1 MSLLN
6 TNTGITSTLV
16 DPRATIS
23 SGGRATEMAG
33 KTAAETLKHALRS
46 HVAIY
51 IYLVIVAI
59 ALGVITGYYI
69 VVPLL
74 QQTCTIFDSRCVSV
88 MVTKGST
95 VNGVSTLL
103 VQVPS
108 SGYSYYYDGR
118 YIYSYGNGLSGQ
130 CPSIQNILQTQPSP
144 NVQTVPVNGTNYC
157 AHVKPDG
164 SCEIT
169 PSLTCT
175 KWADYDK
182 FRVNQPVEC
191 TPGVDANCVCAPA
204 ITSEADSAGSD
215 SKSPEDV
222 CLVVKPYTC
231 DAGKT
236 WGASPCCDT
245 QPACPPTET
254 CTQWSTMST
263 DENSKSV
270 FTCPGS
276 DAAARDYNFCC
287 ECSTSIEVNLTPL
300 TSVASLT
307 GASAMEPVFAV
318 NAATMELLPAN
329 NGIYCA
335 KKLGILLNNDF
346 RDGSVQRLKL
356 SVPANNNEFNIYQVF
371 EILKKKGI
379 FKVEPGSPAS
389 AVPAIN

>member
-1 MSLLN
+1 MSLSN
-6 TNTGITSTLV
+6 TNTGTTVALLDSS
-16 DPRATIS
+16 ATGS
-23 SGGRATEMAG
+23 PGGRPTEIKG
-33 KTAAETLKHALRS
+33 TTTAETLKHALSS
-46 HVAIY
+46 HVAICVY
-51 IYLVIVAI
+51 VVLVAI
-59 ALGVITGYYI
+59 ALGVITGYYL

-74 QQTCTIFDSRCVSV
+74 KQTCTIFDSRCVSV

-95 VNGVSTLL
+95 VNGVTTLL
-103 VQVPS
+103 VQVPT

-130 CPSIQNILQTQPSP
+130 CPSVQNILGPGP
-144 NVQTVPVNGTNYC
+144 PPDVQTVPLNGANFC
-157 AHVKPDG
+157 AHIKPDG
-164 SCEIT
+164 SCETT

-175 KWADYDK
+175 KWADYDQI
-182 FRVNQPVEC
+182 RVNQPVEC

-204 ITSEADSAGSD
+204 ITSDADSAGSD
-215 SKSPEDV
+215 SKSTEDV

-236 WGASPCCDT
+236 WGSSPCCDT
-245 QPACPPTET
+245 QPACPSTET
-254 CTQWSTMST
+254 CTQWSTMFT

-276 DAAARDYNFCC
+276 DAPARDYNFCC

-318 NAATMELLPAN
+318 DATTMELLPAN

-335 KKLGILLNNDF
+335 KKLGILLHNDF
-346 RDGSVQRLKL
+346 KDGSVQRLKL
-356 SVPANNNEFNIYQVF
+356 SVPTNNNEFNIYQVF

-379 FKVEPGSPAS
+379 FKV
-389 AVPAIN
+389 